1 VAGAL
6 LIALSSLACPA
17 NARAADPHAV
27 AVARSKLITKCTI
40 AEAGCID
47 ASSSPYAIWNK
58 RALPKFGD
66 DGDALA
72 GADAGEGASGAAG
85 IEGATSGAA
94 TDSGGTAEVGGVGG
108 GKTSDSDSDTGAA
121 AADAGVPSSD
131 DGSVDTSSSEGS
143 QSTSDDQFPQGQA
156 NQPVVDIVARGYTS
170 DAEAVDGGGIIVKI
184 GAPGLTGGPVNTLEV
199 DLKANSV
206 GVIWAVNDLDTIAKN
221 PGKVPLRSII
231 ADTWNAYGVIFSKK
245 QMGDLSSVNYQTVVN
260 MEMQAAF
267 PAAYEAE
274 GLTFVAG
281 ARVPLTV
288 ASGTDAFN
296 VFTTTTF
303 FNGAQKMLAETA
315 GLEGRIINSIDLFP
329 TATIDV
335 RFNFRG
341 LARHF
346 ELRAALRN
354 TKNLRMTEMLEPRMV
369 KESVQRGLKLTQTRT
384 FILIIWV
391 AVFLYPSCS
400 MRG

>member
-1 VAGAL
+1 MKFTRTVVAGAL
-6 LIALSSLACPA
+6 LIALSSLASPA

-27 AVARSKLITKCTI
+27 AVARSKLIAKCTI
-40 AEAGCID
+40 AEEGCID
-47 ASSSPYAIWNK
+47 ASSSPYAVWDK
-58 RALPKFGD
+58 RALPKFGE

-85 IEGATSGAA
+85 IEGVTAGAA
-94 TDSGGTAEVGGVGG
+94 SDSGETAEVGGVGG

-170 DAEAVDGGGIIVKI
+170 GAQIAKDGTIIVKV
-184 GAPGLTGGPVNTLEV
+184 GAPGLTGGPVDTLQV
-199 DLKANSV
+199 DTEANSV
-206 GVIWAVNDLDTIAKN
+206 GVQWAINDLDTIANN
-221 PGKVPLRSII
+221 PSKVPLRSII
-231 ADTWNAYGVIFSKK
+231 ADTWKAYGVDHGGK
-245 QMGDLSSVNYQTVVN
+245 QMGDLSSINYQTVVN
-260 MEMQAAF
+260 VEMQAAF

-281 ARVPLTV
+281 TRVPLTV

-335 RFNFRG
+335 RFNF
-341 LARHF
+341 
-346 ELRAALRN
+346 
-354 TKNLRMTEMLEPRMV
+354 
-369 KESVQRGLKLTQTRT
+369 
-384 FILIIWV
+384 
-391 AVFLYPSCS
+391 
-400 MRG
+400 